1 MPTVKLHYDGW
12 VSLPSS
18 IRQKLGLN
26 SGHRLEADLVNGAIV
41 LRPAIKAS
49 IPAPHDE
56 QASNPP
62 AADVPETLTPQAAT
76 LARRKPG
83 RPRKVEAADEL
94 APAAQPK
101 RPRGRP
107 KAALVPA
114 PAPVDRPVARS
125 EPWKLRRK
133 EDLQP
138 KAASEDQPPL
148 PSGPPIGPRP
158 RQATSS
164 RSAVRFAMSRCAS
177 SDRDADTTGLADILT
192 LPAMDRYKDR
202 LELAARDQHGCV
214 DAGLARPG

>member
-12 VSLPSS
+12 ISLPSS

-26 SGHRLEADLVNGAIV
+26 SGDRLEADLVNGAIV
-41 LRPAIKAS
+41 LRPAVKAS
-49 IPAPHDE
+49 SPAPHDE

-76 LARRKPG
+76 PARRKPG
-83 RPRKVEAADEL
+83 RPRKGEAADEL

-107 KAALVPA
+107 KAPLAPA
-114 PAPVDRPVARS
+114 PAPVATPVARS

-148 PSGPPIGPRP
+148 PSRPPHRAKTEAGYQLKERSPFRNVEVRKLGPGRRHNRP
-158 RQATSS
+158 R
-164 RSAVRFAMSRCAS
+164 
-177 SDRDADTTGLADILT
+177 GH
-192 LPAMDRYKDR
+192 P
-202 LELAARDQHGCV
+202 
-214 DAGLARPG
+214 

>member
-26 SGHRLEADLVNGAIV
+26 SGDRLDADLVNGAIV
-41 LRPAIKAS
+41 LRPAVKAS
-49 IPAPHDE
+49 SPAPHDE

-62 AADVPETLTPQAAT
+62 AADVPEPLTPQAAT
-76 LARRKPG
+76 PARRKPG
-83 RPRKVEAADEL
+83 RPRKVEAADGL

-107 KAALVPA
+107 KAPLAPA
-114 PAPVDRPVARS
+114 PAPVPPVARS

-148 PSGPPIGPRP
+148 PSRPLIGPRK
-158 RQATSS
+158 R
-164 RSAVRFAMSRCAS
+164 
-177 SDRDADTTGLADILT
+177 
-192 LPAMDRYKDR
+192 
-202 LELAARDQHGCV
+202 
-214 DAGLARPG
+214 